1 MSTIYVIILKNLGGI
16 MIKNLEELKNWSK
29 YSNSTKQNLQ
39 IAQTKNLDAIGFL
52 MTKEYNPN
60 EVISFL
66 QTLADPSLI
75 GEIYAKDFWQLRSN
89 QRIRGIVSQ
98 IEPLMDDK
106 YTAHAAISLPTSFSG
121 IQFPLVTNYSSNS
134 IYVGNETVCPRFE
147 KLIKL
152 FSEKI
157 GANLNFKFVSTNDKY
172 FAKTKHGFDIFNK
185 LSINSTYSL
194 NENDKIVVVASLV
207 ANNMLE
213 EYKSNDKKYYAQLYK
228 GFSKSEISKIE
239 NVINDVLTLS
249 IMRATD
255 IGKPDV
261 AYKIDEA
268 LKLQIANDI
277 ALIATYGNNTTKI
290 IAEITEKVAK
300 NIATKL
306 DFTTDRIADNM
317 KNMGFKYSNEP
328 KNVLEALYNC
338 SNLEKSYNIE
348 ISSPKEI
355 VNPEADKSET
365 VKKSKRVMHA
375 LTGPA
380 LLAGITNLKQELP
393 GIFDSFIITD
403 KDKIKITGTKNA
415 IVSPVQSLIFVLK
428 KKNKLNLFA
437 PVVMKYESEKE
448 KTINKVIDRFIEQRE
463 EDYGK
468 SYKRRLNDI
477 LNEEYPN
484 KDGKKS
490 RSAAIVRRI
499 INDNI
504 KEANEMAKATKKQ
517 DDGGK
522 E

>member
-1 MSTIYVIILKNLGGI
+1 MV
-16 MIKNLEELKNWSK
+16 KNLEELKNWSN

-39 IAQTKNLDAIGFL
+39 IAQAKNLDAIGFL
-52 MTKEYNPN
+52 MTKAYNPN

-75 GEIYAKDFWQLRSN
+75 GEIFTKNIWASRSN
-89 QRIRGIVSQ
+89 QRVRGIVSQ
-98 IEPLMDDK
+98 IEPLIDDK
-106 YTAHAAISLPTSFSG
+106 YTAHATISLPTSFNG
-121 IQFPLVTNYSSNS
+121 IQFPLLTNYSTSS
-134 IYVGNETVCPRFE
+134 IYSGNEVGCPRFE

-157 GANLNFKFVSTNDKY
+157 GANINFQFVSTNGKY
-172 FAKTKHGFDIFNK
+172 FAKNRHGFDIYSK
-185 LSINSTYSL
+185 LNINSTYSL
-194 NENDKIVVVASLV
+194 NENDKIVVLASLV

-213 EYKSNDKKYYAQLYK
+213 EYKSENKKHLAQIQK
-228 GFSKSEISKIE
+228 SFSKNEFNKIE
-239 NVINDVLTLS
+239 NVVNDVLTLA

-255 IGKPDV
+255 IGKAEV

-290 IAEITEKVAK
+290 IAEITEEVAK
-300 NIATKL
+300 NIAKKL
-306 DFTTDRIADNM
+306 DFTTDRIAENM
-317 KNMGFKYSNEP
+317 KKMGFKYTKEP
-328 KNVLEALYNC
+328 KDVLQALFNC

-348 ISSPKEI
+348 IEPIVEATATKAPKE
-355 VNPEADKSET
+355 P
-365 VKKSKRVMHA
+365 VKRNKRVMHA

-393 GIFDSFIITD
+393 GIFDSFIITEND
-403 KDKIKITGTKNA
+403 RVQITGTKNA

-437 PVVMKYESEKE
+437 PVVMEYESAKE

-463 EDYGK
+463 EDFGK
-468 SYKRRLNDI
+468 SYKRRLNDV

-484 KDGKKS
+484 ADGKKS
-490 RSAAIVRRI
+490 RSATIVRKI
-499 INDNI
+499 VNDKI
-504 KEANEMAKATKKQ
+504 KEANKNSKATKKE
-517 DDGGK
+517 DAGK